1 MCGAEGMTDGRK
13 SHEYHIL
20 RIPSHTL
27 LSVIQPE
34 IPDHQHETQSVPTAC
49 VTIYNSQDVEA
60 TEVSINRWIDKED
73 VVCIHNGIVLSHKKT
88 MFFLCMFYLWQIMP
102 FAAIW
107 MGLLP

>member
-88 MFFLCMFYLWQIMP
+88 VK
-102 FAAIW
+102 
-107 MGLLP
+107 